1 MANKSETLLDKV
13 KRLYTEIFLTALQDR
28 IHSYHACA
36 DPDKSHSF
44 SDTLHELVNE
54 IVREAS
60 NTHSMLDYQD
70 IKTLDDTMLSA
81 SDHLDYI
88 KTCTSKFNESA
99 ESELSSY
106 LANKIVEGNKEHLAE
121 KLQRSVQEHVFAAH
135 RYARSGQGSIAKL
148 HADLVTNALNTLSHY
163 MTADAYSRFV
173 AMIDKQLH
181 SMDAGLLHE
190 IVRE

>member
-1 MANKSETLLDKV
+1 MSDKNETLLDKV
-13 KRLYTEIFLTALQDR
+13 KRLYTEIFLTALQER

-36 DPDKSHSF
+36 DPNKSHNF

-54 IVREAS
+54 IVKEVS
-60 NTHSMLDYQD
+60 KSHSVFNYQD

-81 SDHLDYI
+81 SDHLEYI
-88 KTCTSKFNESA
+88 KTYTSKFNEGA
-99 ESELSSY
+99 ESELASY
-106 LANKIVEGNKEHLAE
+106 LANKIVEGNKEHLAD

-163 MTADAYSRFV
+163 MTVDDYSRFV
-173 AMIDKQLH
+173 VMIDKQLH
-181 SMDAGLLHE
+181 SMDASMLYE